1 MTKRHSY
8 GSGRNGVVA
17 GALLAAGAVIAKA
30 LGKGIFRY
38 RWQLTPLLVAAPM
51 PLIGWILALTYWL
64 WPAWTQGGFAVG
76 AVCAAVWVWQGL
88 ERLYDRILGAVVAA
102 IVLTWLFA
110 IAVNPAAGALY
121 GLLALGWPILGVFWW
136 CGGAFRGRVFQA
148 KMIKKWGRIME
159 QAGVAGA
166 KLIRHRSTDVG
177 EQVTVEVPGDKTAKD
192 VSKDRVEGAAAA
204 RPGSVHLA
212 RDKGNARRVTI
223 HTMERDPWADGA
235 VQPHPILAVLDH
247 LTAAGGQDHHDMED
261 AA

>member
-17 GALLAAGAVIAKA
+17 GALLAAGAVIAQA
-30 LGKGIFRY
+30 LGRAVFRY

-51 PLIGWILALTYWL
+51 PVLGWILALTYWL

-102 IVLTWLFA
+102 IALTWLFA

-136 CGGAFRGRVFQA
+136 CGGAFRGRILQDKIA
-148 KMIKKWGRIME
+148 KKWARIME

-166 KLIRHRSTDVG
+166 KLIRHRATDVG
-177 EQVTVEVPGDKTAKD
+177 EQVTVEVPGDATND
-192 VSKDRVEGAAAA
+192 LSKKRVEQAMGG
-204 RPGSVHLA
+204 RRGSVHLA
-212 RDKGNARRVTI
+212 QDKGNARRTTI
-223 HTMERDPWADGA
+223 HTMDRDPWADGA
-235 VQPHPILAVLDH
+235 VQPHPILAVLDN
-247 LTAAGGQDHHDMED
+247 LTAAGGQDDLED